1 MHRQSGDSSKR
12 TEGGFTLI
20 EMVVTIG
27 IIILAAGF
35 LAPALGS
42 LFENRKLEN
51 AGTLIVSVMNEAR
64 NISVTKKKTVS
75 VCFLRDGLRLYEGAK
90 GDGIG
95 EFKGSL
101 EAYDP
106 DRSGQIRY
114 DLHFADLEYEDL
126 PEKLAMEE
134 DGESPDRWV
143 PTDEDIVLDF
153 LSDGTIDFG
162 RFSDVPSYHYLAE
175 PVSGADI
182 SIGKVGEW
190 SRCYIDIRPTGRAKA
205 KVEEQEQ

>member
-1 MHRQSGDSSKR
+1 MR
-12 TEGGFTLI
+12 EGGFTLI

-27 IIILAAGF
+27 IIILAASF

-64 NISVTKKKTVS
+64 NIAVTKKKTVS
-75 VCFLRDGLRLYEGAK
+75 VCFLRDGVRLYEGPK
-90 GDGIG
+90 GEGRG
-95 EFKGSL
+95 EFKGAL

-114 DLHFADLEYEDL
+114 DLHFADIEYDQI
-126 PEKLAMEE
+126 PEKLVMEE
-134 DGESPDRWV
+134 EGENQDRWV
-143 PTDEDIVLDF
+143 PTEDDIVLEF

-162 RFSDVPSYHYLAE
+162 RFRDVPSYHYLAE

-190 SRCYIDIRPTGRAKA
+190 SRCYIDIRPTGRAKS
-205 KVEEQEQ
+205 KVEEQDQ